1 MDNFS
6 LIPPADKEPIKLAR
20 VLHCLYEGFSLNRFE
35 AASLLHD
42 SCLNTTI
49 SDIRNDL
56 NITIIGELEQVN
68 GYMGNPTR
76 CNRYKI
82 DTSAKN
88 MDIAR
93 KLLIDYYGYQPSYK
107 TAS

>member
-6 LIPPADKEPIKLAR
+6 LIPPADKEPVKLAR
-20 VLHCLYEGFSLNRFE
+20 VLHCLYEGASINRFE
-35 AASLLHD
+35 ASYLLHD

-56 NITIIGELEQVN
+56 GITITGVLEQVN
-68 GYMGNPTR
+68 GYMGHPTR

-82 DTSAKN
+82 DISVKN
-88 MDIAR
+88 MDRAR
-93 KLLIDYYGYQPSYK
+93 HILIDYYGYQPSYK
-107 TAS
+107 EAS

>member
-49 SDIRNDL
+49 SDIRND
-56 NITIIGELEQVN
+56 
-68 GYMGNPTR
+68 
-76 CNRYKI
+76 
-82 DTSAKN
+82 
-88 MDIAR
+88 
-93 KLLIDYYGYQPSYK
+93 
-107 TAS
+107 